1 MLFFAPLDSSLF
13 WPSYPSLRGYVFF
26 LTLLTAD
33 GFDKCLVDRRL
44 LRFCNAKRCFQKG
57 VLAGAGMLL
66 CLCNMLL
73 YSELCLPAACWYPA
87 KRVENYRSWRR
98 ICRFIPTRRDNVGN
112 DRRYRFFIIDASD
125 IFSSMDSSVSC
136 FLRKWLR
143 MSVFLDS
150 HSSSSE

>member
-1 MLFFAPLDSSLF
+1 MLFFAPLDSNLLRPSHLSL
-13 WPSYPSLRGYVFF
+13 GDYVFF
-26 LTLLTAD
+26 STLLTAD
-33 GFDKCLVDRRL
+33 GFAKCLVARCL
-44 LRFCNAKRCFQKG
+44 LCFCNAKRCFQKG
-57 VLAGAGMLL
+57 VLAGAGMYF

-73 YSELCLPAACWYPA
+73 WNELCLFVACWSPA

-136 FLRKWLR
+136 FL
-143 MSVFLDS
+143 
-150 HSSSSE
+150 